1 MFMDATDDCGTVVVG
16 GITMAK
22 ASLLSKG
29 DEGYSLLQD
38 IADGHP
44 LSAVDI
50 NDDGDLILVSRIAT
64 HSSSVMY
71 KYNGCLDTYEVEGQF

>member
-1 MFMDATDDCGTVVVG
+1 MDATDDCGTVVVG

-38 IADGHP
+38 IPDGP

-50 NDDGDLILVSRIAT
+50 NDDGDLILVSRIAI
-64 HSSSVMY
+64 H
-71 KYNGCLDTYEVEGQF
+71 